1 VFDSQIMIA
10 KSEVI
15 HSRSGPFCV
24 L

>member
-1 VFDSQIMIA
+1 MIA

-15 HSRSGPFCV
+15 HSRSGSFCV